1 MRPYYHLCRQEQPD
15 LSHQTPQKVL
25 ILVLGE
31 WYTNC
36 YMIPEL
42 AIKYNLWQVGSVLV
56 SLRLYQESKVGQE
69 LMYMQHRYMVC
80 GKSHILHDLVFDQ
93 NVNDDDYSTPLIHET
108 LDVDQ
113 KMVILVIGL
122 YNNIFLH
129 ICVQHQHYPEHDIIC
144 LYILF

>member
-1 MRPYYHLCRQEQPD
+1 
-15 LSHQTPQKVL
+15 
-25 ILVLGE
+25 
-31 WYTNC
+31 
-36 YMIPEL
+36 
-42 AIKYNLWQVGSVLV
+42 
-56 SLRLYQESKVGQE
+56 
-69 LMYMQHRYMVC
+69 MVC
-80 GKSHILHDLVFDQ
+80 GKSHIFHDLVFDQ

-144 LYILF
+144 LYILFYWIFFCIFPDQFLRVYDAP